1 MLIRPQEGEF
11 LSHFQVYIDQV
22 PEGDLLVL
30 FQQQPEQ
37 LLQELSVISDEQANF
52 RYAEGKWS
60 LKEVLGHIADTER
73 IMSYRLLRIA
83 RGDTT
88 PLPGFE
94 EGLFVSNGQFDQRS
108 VTELLQDFV
117 VVRKS
122 TLSLVQNL
130 DDSAWIR
137 IGTASGGPV
146 SVRALAYIIYGHALH
161 HFKIIRER
169 YFEV

>member
-1 MLIRPQEGEF
+1 MLTRPLEGEF
-11 LSHFQVYIDQV
+11 LSHFHVYIARV
-22 PEGDLLVL
+22 PDGDLLNL
-30 FQQQPEQ
+30 LQQQPEQ
-37 LLQELSVISDEQANF
+37 AIQELGEITNEQADF

-73 IMSYRLLRIA
+73 IMGYRLLRIA

-94 EGLFVSNGQFDQRS
+94 EELFVSNGQFDLRS
-108 VTELLQDFV
+108 VTELLQDFS

-122 TLSLVQNL
+122 TLSLVQHL
-130 DDSAWIR
+130 DDSAWVR
-137 IGTASGGPV
+137 MGTASGGPI
-146 SVRALAYIIYGHALH
+146 STRSLAYIIYGHALH

-169 YFEV
+169 YLGV